1 MSSVLVTSR
10 TSSRLVL
17 SSIGRERRE
26 TNVHGSA
33 GVRSGSR
40 LEPFLLVPIPASHAR
55 LLGIYMGLLASRG
68 VKHSECLGIDSSDDQ
83 SRSST
88 KPELNLPPSCALQLS
103 PWG

>member
-1 MSSVLVTSR
+1 MSSVLVTNR

-17 SSIGRERRE
+17 SSTRRGEGRE
-26 TNVHGSA
+26 TSVHGST

-68 VKHSECLGIDSSDDQ
+68 VKHSECLGIASSDDQ
-83 SRSST
+83 RRS
-88 KPELNLPPSCALQLS
+88 LC
-103 PWG
+103 